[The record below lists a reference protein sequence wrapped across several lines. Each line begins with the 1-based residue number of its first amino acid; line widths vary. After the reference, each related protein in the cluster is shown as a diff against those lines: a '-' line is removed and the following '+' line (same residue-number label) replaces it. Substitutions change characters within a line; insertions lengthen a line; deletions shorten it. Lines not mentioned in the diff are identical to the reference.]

1 MKKIIYALFTIIIL
15 GLYSCDSPPSSQTT
29 DDTNKPL
36 PEILMTGNDRDE
48 YGCIGSAGYQWSVL
62 RNECVRIFVQG
73 IRLDPK
79 AQELDSTLSAFVI
92 FKNDDNEKQA
102 EIFMPDIQ
110 KSLILNQVEDDG
122 TGTWVAG
129 ELTLKQWR
137 GMYMLDQLDKTIY
150 QGPAVR

>member
-1 MKKIIYALFTIIIL
+1 LSTIIIL
-15 GLYSCDSPPSSQTT
+15 GLYCCDPAPSAQTI
-29 DDTNKPL
+29 DDTQTSS
-36 PEILMTGNDRDE
+36 PETLMAGNDRDE

-79 AQELDSTLSAFVI
+79 VPELDSTLSAFVV
-92 FKNDDNEKQA
+92 FKNEDDETQA

-122 TGTWVAG
+122 AGTWVAG